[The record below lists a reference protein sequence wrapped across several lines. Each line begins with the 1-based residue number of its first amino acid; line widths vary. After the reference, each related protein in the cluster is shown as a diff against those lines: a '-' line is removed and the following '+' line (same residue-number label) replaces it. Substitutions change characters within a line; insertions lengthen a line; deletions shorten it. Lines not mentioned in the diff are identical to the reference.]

1 MRQWRCY
8 CKSYAHDNA
17 PWRSTTE
24 ASTSNACAW
33 LECTMNG
40 LFLCT
45 ASLLHVRVYDRLHL
59 CKIRHKHVVALLL
72 QNDM

>member
-1 MRQWRCY
+1 
-8 CKSYAHDNA
+8 
-17 PWRSTTE
+17 
-24 ASTSNACAW
+24 
-33 LECTMNG
+33 MNG

-72 QNDM
+72 QNDV